1 MKDRR
6 VTGLERVL
14 SRRRAA
20 ERKLNRTL
28 AALRG
33 EWHAQRDVVD
43 ERRAAV
49 RRQADALA
57 QQDNRIDAMFGAT
70 TFRADALL
78 MLREFRAVAAEQHA
92 ALEAEATRA
101 QAALDAKQA
110 QIDSTSAQIVRNRAR
125 IDIYGKRRD
134 ALVRAI
140 EAALEDA
147 QDEEAS
153 ESRRPG
159 ARMV

>member
-14 SRRRAA
+14 SRRRDA
-20 ERKLNRTL
+20 ERKLSRAL

-33 EWHAQRDVVD
+33 EWHAQRGVVD
-43 ERRAAV
+43 ERRAAAE
-49 RRQADALA
+49 RQAAALA
-57 QQDNRIDAMFGAT
+57 QQDDRIDAMFSAR

-78 MLREFRAVAAEQHA
+78 MLREFRAVAAEQHT
-92 ALEAEATRA
+92 ALEAEAANAR
-101 QAALDAKQA
+101 AALDAKQA
-110 QIDSTSAQIVRNRAR
+110 QIDTTSAEIVRNRAR

-140 EAALEDA
+140 EAAIEDA

-159 ARMV
+159 ARIV

>member
-14 SRRRAA
+14 SRRRDA
-20 ERKLNRTL
+20 ERKLNRAL

-33 EWHAQRDVVD
+33 EWHAQRGVVD
-43 ERRAAV
+43 ERRAAAEC
-49 RRQADALA
+49 QAAALA
-57 QQDNRIDAMFGAT
+57 QQDNRIDAMFSAS

-78 MLREFRAVAAEQHA
+78 MLREFRTVAAEQHT
-92 ALEAEATRA
+92 ALEAEAAKA

-110 QIDSTSAQIVRNRAR
+110 QIDHASAEIVRNRAR

-140 EAALEDA
+140 EAAIEDA

-153 ESRRPG
+153 ESRRPS
-159 ARMV
+159 ARIV